1 MPNPPRDPAPSL
13 DEPVSTVPAQELQRD
28 EMIGRLVG
36 SYRIVKLLGE
46 GGMGAVYMGEH
57 PAIGS
62 KVAIK
67 MLHLQFAAKQSIVD
81 RFFNEAKAVNVIGH
95 DNIVKILDF
104 DVTQDGRHYFVMEF
118 LHGQA
123 LQALVQPGGPLPL
136 QRLGPI
142 VLQCCKALQAA
153 HERGIVHR
161 DFKPDNVFLVAQG
174 DRADY
179 VKLVDFGIAKL
190 AASIGGGMT
199 QPGTVMGTPAYMSP
213 EQAAGETMLDA
224 RSDIYSLGVTMFQM
238 ATGKL
243 PFADAGP
250 SFGKILVAHLQQPPP
265 RPRTIHPDVPEELEE
280 IILKTLEKKPE
291 DRYQS
296 MAELH
301 DSLLGCMERLGISSE
316 RPRTDEVVPA
326 GAIWTPRR
334 TVSSVTPASGSTVPR
349 AQRTQLERRR
359 PGRLVKAAL
368 LGAGIVV
375 AAAVATV
382 LIPWPWDRPRPP
394 DRVIKEGPIKGGG
407 GGETKPP
414 EPAPASPPSPEP
426 VAPPAAD
433 RTVPPGGSTRP
444 GRTDKPSRPAP
455 RERDAPATT
464 DPSVAIAES
473 KQDKSAV
480 YFDCVGAREV
490 CGALRSAVDE
500 ALEKAGLRSVHNAQ
514 RAEIGVTASVNR
526 VGPQAAQQFGTTFAV
541 QTYSI
546 DLAAEATRTSEAV
559 SMPPST
565 TLSYDPQFGSE
576 RAMEKSRLVAGEIV
590 EKVQS
595 FIDKNRR

>member
-1 MPNPPRDPAPSL
+1 MPNPPLDQNPSL
-13 DEPVSTVPAQELQRD
+13 DEPGATVPARELERD

-67 MLHLQFAAKQSIVD
+67 MLHQQFAAKQSIVD

-123 LQALVQPGGPLPL
+123 LQALVQPGVPLPL
-136 QRLGPI
+136 QRSGPI
-142 VLQCCKALQAA
+142 VLQCCRALQAA

-190 AASIGGGMT
+190 ASSIGGGMT

-265 RPRTIHPDVPEELEE
+265 RPRAIHPDVPEELEE

-301 DSLLGCMERLGISSE
+301 DSLVGCMERLGISSE

-326 GAIWTPRR
+326 GATWTPRR
-334 TVSSVTPASGSTVPR
+334 TVSSPTPASGSTVPR

-359 PGRLVKAAL
+359 PGRLLKAAL

-382 LIPWPWDRPRPP
+382 FIPWPSDRPRPV
-394 DRVIKEGPIKGGG
+394 VIKV
-407 GGETKPP
+407 KPP
-414 EPAPASPPSPEP
+414 EPAPPSPPPEP
-426 VAPPAAD
+426 VAPPAPDPA
-433 RTVPPGGSTRP
+433 VPPGSTRP
-444 GRTDKPSRPAP
+444 GHTDKPSRPP
-455 RERDAPATT
+455 RRERDAPATT
-464 DPSVAIAES
+464 DRRAATAES

-480 YFDCVGAREV
+480 FFDCAGVREV
-490 CGALRSAVDE
+490 CGALRSAIDE
-500 ALEKAGLRSVHNAQ
+500 SLEKAGLRSVRNAQ
-514 RAEIGVTASVNR
+514 KADIGVTASVNR
-526 VGPQAAQQFGTTFAV
+526 VGPQVAQQFGTTFAV

-546 DLAAEATRTSEAV
+546 DLAAEATRTNEAV